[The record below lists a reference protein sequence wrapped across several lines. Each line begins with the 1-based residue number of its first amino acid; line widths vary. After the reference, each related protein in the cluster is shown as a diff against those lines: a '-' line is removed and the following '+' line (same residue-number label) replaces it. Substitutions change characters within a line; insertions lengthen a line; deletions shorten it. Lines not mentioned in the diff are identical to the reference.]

1 MKQDEQL
8 YTSKQMDYAAYVKK
22 FLPNYVYTTDDTF
35 TPPRKCTKP
44 LLIGSQ
50 WRERHRDGE
59 YFGHFIQEATSR
71 RLTTSPETSLST
83 TRHFHR

>member
-35 TPPRKCTKP
+35 TPPESVP
-44 LLIGSQ
+44 
-50 WRERHRDGE
+50 
-59 YFGHFIQEATSR
+59 SR
-71 RLTTSPETSLST
+71 Y
-83 TRHFHR
+83 